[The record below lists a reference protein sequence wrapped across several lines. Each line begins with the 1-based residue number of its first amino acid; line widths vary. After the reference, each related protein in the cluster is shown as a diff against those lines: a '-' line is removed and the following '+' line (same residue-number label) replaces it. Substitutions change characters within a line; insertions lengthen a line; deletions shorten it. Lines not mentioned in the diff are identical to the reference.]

1 MTTATETSE
10 ADHAVHA
17 KSYEASC
24 FCGAVHFTVTGEPAA
39 MGYCHCESCR
49 TWSAGP
55 VNAFTL
61 WKPEA
66 VRITR
71 GADHIGSYSK
81 TPRSHRKWCKRC
93 GGHLFTEHP
102 GWGVTDVYAAVIPE
116 FPFRAGVHVNY
127 QETKL
132 HLHDGLPK
140 LKDYPKEMGG
150 SGIAIAE

>member
-1 MTTATETSE
+1 MTTATETRE
-10 ADHAVHA
+10 AVHPVHA
-17 KSYEASC
+17 RSYEGSC

-66 VRITR
+66 VRVTR
-71 GADHIGSYSK
+71 GADQIGSYSK

-116 FPFRAGVHVNY
+116 FQFRPGVHVNY

-132 HLHDGLPK
+132 HMHDGLPK
-140 LKDYPKEMGG
+140 LKDYPSEMGG

>member
-1 MTTATETSE
+1 MTTATAPRE
-10 ADHAVHA
+10 ADHLVHA
-17 KSYEASC
+17 ESYEASC

-49 TWSAGP
+49 IWSAGP

-71 GADHIGSYSK
+71 GADQIGSFSK

-102 GWGVTDVYAAVIPE
+102 GWGVTDVYAALIPE
-116 FPFRAGVHVNY
+116 LAFRPGVHVNY

-132 HLHDGLPK
+132 RMQDGLPK
-140 LKDYPKEMGG
+140 LQDYPKEMGG
-150 SGIAIAE
+150 SGIAIPE